1 MNTVNT
7 NKEEVKYLTF
17 DEIKEEFKNEQHYV
31 SFSFEK
37 MRDKDY
43 IAEVDN
49 LNIDVIILKLIQ
61 LSEYGNDIK
70 LFHDYSS
77 LFNDKN
83 ENKRKLLSRLLAVC
97 ENRVYSPNTIHVD
110 YEEKMELLRKSFEVF
125 DSLDTPNLI
134 LNSIFD
140 YEYKYPTVV
149 NVFDILLNKKEF
161 LKYLLFFSDY
171 KKQNPKYNKFL
182 KDFFPEIKLNQA
194 LDNLLQNKR

>member
-17 DEIKEEFKNEQHYV
+17 DEIKEEFKKEQKYV

-49 LNIDVIILKLIQ
+49 LNIDIIILKLIQ

-83 ENKRKLLSRLLAVC
+83 ENKRRLLSRLLAVC

-110 YEEKMELLRKSFEVF
+110 YEKKMELLRKSFDVF

-182 KDFFPEIKLNQA
+182 KDFFPEIKLNQS

>member
-17 DEIKEEFKNEQHYV
+17 DEIKEEYKKEKHYV

-110 YEEKMELLRKSFEVF
+110 YEEKMELLRKSFDVF